1 MNEDVLSDRYA
12 MLTTGMAEA
21 VDLLR
26 LNELHYPATV
36 VLTEVDRRMKARASA
51 FLAKAQRDGV
61 TA

>member
-1 MNEDVLSDRYA
+1 MNEEALTYRYA

-26 LNELHYPATV
+26 LHQEHYAATV

-51 FLAKAQRDGV
+51 FLAKAQRDSV